1 MMNRPK
7 ELELNFNREK
17 KNGERGKNLPFFSHV
32 RRPMNRFHGMPKH
45 LFNLSIRLHIKLPR
59 RPPTYGLGKTLSKS
73 KREPSLSYL
82 LWRDLNSAQCEK
94 LPKILH
100 ILPCFYRRNLR
111 VIFEVFQSN
120 FGFGG
125 LNSTVRCLVWL
136 YEQKNWEIFTS
147 SVQLHILKSGHF
159 YRIFSHCAVGSEF
172 QFVQVWFKSD
182 EVSSYD

>member
-1 MMNRPK
+1 MLSYCIKICPLVSRCEIRAAIHSPFHLGQQTLHIQMMNRPK
-7 ELELNFNREK
+7 EMKLELNFNSEQKNERLLRQK
-17 KNGERGKNLPFFSHV
+17 KISVFFAK
-32 RRPMNRFHGMPKH
+32 RDPMNRFHGMPKH

-136 YEQKNWEIFTS
+136 YEQKN
-147 SVQLHILKSGHF
+147 
-159 YRIFSHCAVGSEF
+159 
-172 QFVQVWFKSD
+172 
-182 EVSSYD
+182 